1 MLYMAGK
8 RMEIMRKLIE
18 CFIKERWAGRTIFWD
33 ICMIATSKDK
43 EILIFN
49 YSAIFGMVN

>member
-1 MLYMAGK
+1 
-8 RMEIMRKLIE
+8 MEIMRKLIE